1 MNTHSLSAT
10 YRLLRSRR
18 TARPGDAAEL
28 AAVLAGERA
37 ATPAALEALAAE
49 PGMAGLSGL
58 LRELAPASA
67 SLAGEMSRL
76 QRAHPQL
83 RQRGAAHPQRH
94 RHGRA
99 ARQRWLG
106 GIAACLAVALGL
118 VLTTRP
124 AGDAGEWQ
132 DVAAASASVAHPER
146 IFASRGD
153 VIFAASGEA
162 PAQHRP
168 GSPPAPSDRLFRG
181 TFAIG
186 G

>member
-10 YRLLRSRR
+10 YRRLCSH
-18 TARPGDAAEL
+18 RPAQAVDAAEL
-28 AAVLAGERA
+28 AAALAGEHA

-49 PGMAGLSGL
+49 PGMAELSGL
-58 LRELAPASA
+58 LRELTPASA
-67 SLAGEMSRL
+67 RLAGEVSRL
-76 QRAHPQL
+76 QRAHPQ
-83 RQRGAAHPQRH
+83 RGRRAAAHPQRQ
-94 RHGRA
+94 RHGHV

-106 GIAACLAVALGL
+106 GIAACLAVAFGL

-124 AGDAGEWQ
+124 VGDAGQWQ

-146 IFASRGD
+146 IFAARGD

-168 GSPPAPSDRLFRG
+168 GHPPAPSDQLFRG